1 MLKSCENI
9 FVLIYIVFEYPY
21 LSPNWWHLSPCN
33 HHSCSV
39 CYLFTKYL
47 NSLNVQYFR
56 KITDLKKLFW
66 SAVFF
71 AESLGSPCV
80 ARASAD
86 TRIDSTIKHWLA
98 TILRSADVAPSPAIS
113 SACGW
118 VGQLTAILWS
128 ADKLVSS
135 ATITITAEIG
145 PIHYRAATPLAAVCE
160 ISD

>member
-1 MLKSCENI
+1 MLKSCTNI
-9 FVLIYIVFEYPY
+9 FVLIYIVSEYPY
-21 LSPNWWHLSPCN
+21 SSPNWWHLSPCN
-33 HHSCSV
+33 HLSCSV
-39 CYLFTKYL
+39 FYLFTK
-47 NSLNVQYFR
+47 
-56 KITDLKKLFW
+56 FW
-66 SAVFF
+66 SAVGF
-71 AESLGSPCV
+71 AESLWSPCV

-98 TILRSADVAPSPAIS
+98 TILRSADIAPSPAIS

>member
-1 MLKSCENI
+1 MLKSCKNI
-9 FVLIYIVFEYPY
+9 FVLIYIVFEYPN
-21 LSPNWWHLSPCN
+21 SFPNWWHPSPCN
-33 HHSCSV
+33 HLSCSV
-39 CYLFTKYL
+39 CYLFTK
-47 NSLNVQYFR
+47 
-56 KITDLKKLFW
+56 FW
-66 SAVFF
+66 SAVGFT
-71 AESLGSPCV
+71 ESLWSPCV

-86 TRIDSTIKHWLA
+86 TRIDSTIKHLLA